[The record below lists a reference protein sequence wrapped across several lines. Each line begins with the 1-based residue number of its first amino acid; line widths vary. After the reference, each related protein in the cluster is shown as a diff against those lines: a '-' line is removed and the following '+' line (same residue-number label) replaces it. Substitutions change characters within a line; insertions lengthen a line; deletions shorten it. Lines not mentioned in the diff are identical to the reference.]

1 MSDRNSIGP
10 REIGRILDA
19 VRALGI
25 HSEAIRIPLGAEGSG
40 SVSITGGKLVVVAP
54 ASGDLDAFIGS
65 IAARAA
71 ALPGFGALTRTEQLE
86 G

>member
-10 REIGRILDA
+10 REIGRILES

-25 HSEAIRIPLGAEGSG
+25 HAEAVRIPLGAEGFG
-40 SVSITGGKLVVVAP
+40 SVEISGGKLVVVAP
-54 ASGDLDAFIGS
+54 TSGDLDAFI
-65 IAARAA
+65 AALPARAQ
-71 ALPGFGALTRTEQLE
+71 ALPGFGALKRAE